1 MSSCFSWETGCSRP
15 CRLLQSTYDEDEKC
29 HCNGRKQ
36 IVWWC
41 VNRIEYGTKF
51 CGSSP
56 SIPEE
61 ELHRAILKAV
71 QGLAANFTDEVAA
84 QINGIYVISSAPK
97 FSVAILILQLW
108 IFFIYH

>member
-1 MSSCFSWETGCSRP
+1 M
-15 CRLLQSTYDEDEKC
+15 
-29 HCNGRKQ
+29 
-36 IVWWC
+36 
-41 VNRIEYGTKF
+41 NRIEYGTKF

-84 QINGIYVISSAPK
+84 QINGIYVISSASK